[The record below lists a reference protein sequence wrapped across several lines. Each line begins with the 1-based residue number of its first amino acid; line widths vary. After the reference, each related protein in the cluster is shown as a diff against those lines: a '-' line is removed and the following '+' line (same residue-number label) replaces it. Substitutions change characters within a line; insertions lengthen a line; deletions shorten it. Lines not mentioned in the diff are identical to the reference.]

1 MGENTIFLMYLA
13 SFCLIGY
20 AMIRQA
26 WILNNST
33 NGTRFTQWT
42 FLVFNISFFLF
53 VLGALLELKGVKLYQ
68 AQQMRAFLIL
78 IMSVVGFVFYSQNK

>member
-1 MGENTIFLMYLA
+1 MGENAIFLVYLA

-20 AMIRQA
+20 SMIRQA

-42 FLVFNISFFLF
+42 FLVFNVAFFLY
-53 VLGALLELKGVKLYQ
+53 VLGTLLEMKGVELYQ
-68 AQQMRAFLIL
+68 SQDMRALLIL
-78 IMSVVGFVFYSQNK
+78 IMSVVGFVFYSQHK